1 MYTVYYT
8 FTDLQ
13 PLTAGQY
20 ANDNVNRYIDSS
32 SYSRKLW
39 PCYKAIGI

>member
-20 ANDNVNRYIDSS
+20 ANANVNPYIDSS
-32 SYSRKLW
+32 S
-39 PCYKAIGI
+39 